1 MPGLADLEA
10 LVCFQPVQRVTV
22 LPREDRDRLGTE
34 FDSRSEGTH
43 SDLATVGDQDL

>member
-10 LVCFQPVQRVTV
+10 LVGFQPVQRVAV

-34 FDSRSEGTH
+34 FDRRSEGTH
-43 SDLATVGDQDL
+43 CDLATVGDQDL